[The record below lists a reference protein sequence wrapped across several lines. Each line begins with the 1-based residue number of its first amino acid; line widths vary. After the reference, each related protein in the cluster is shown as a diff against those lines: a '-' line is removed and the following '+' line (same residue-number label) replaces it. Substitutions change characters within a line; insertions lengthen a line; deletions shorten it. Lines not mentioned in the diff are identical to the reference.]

1 MTNEEYIR
9 ANREEDARLLALR
22 GAPEGIDVR
31 WCLQQVEGWQLARRK
46 LPTWAR
52 TEGLWYP
59 VRLSME
65 QCSSEAAA
73 QYKRRIV
80 ERLIPKAER
89 RRMADLTGG
98 LGVDFWQLATLF
110 GEATY
115 VETVAEL
122 RRLALHNL
130 PLLGVTDFSVQAP
143 PLDAACSLF
152 FLDPARRDDV
162 GRKTVAI
169 EDCSPNVIDLQ
180 DRLLAHGGWLM
191 VKLSPMLDIRQ
202 ALRQLRGVAEVHVVS
217 VEGECK
223 ELLFA
228 MHRDGKAPTVHC
240 VNLGTEE
247 DTFVCPI
254 GGVRPAVVG
263 RAAIG
268 AYLYEPNAS
277 VLKAGVQDGLCEA
290 YGVAKLHAMSHLFVA
305 DRRIEGFP
313 GRCFRIVGMSDFG
326 KRNLK
331 QLLGDLRKANLTVRN
346 FPSSVADLRRRLR
359 LAEGGED
366 YLFATTL
373 ADGSHALLRGLR
385 AED

>member
-1 MTNEEYIR
+1 M
-9 ANREEDARLLALR
+9 
-22 GAPEGIDVR
+22 
-31 WCLQQVEGWQLARRK
+31 
-46 LPTWAR
+46 
-52 TEGLWYP
+52 
-59 VRLSME
+59 
-65 QCSSEAAA
+65 
-73 QYKRRIV
+73 
-80 ERLIPKAER
+80 
-89 RRMADLTGG
+89 
-98 LGVDFWQLATLF
+98 
-110 GEATY
+110 
-115 VETVAEL
+115 
-122 RRLALHNL
+122 
-130 PLLGVTDFSVQAP
+130 
-143 PLDAACSLF
+143 
-152 FLDPARRDDV
+152 
-162 GRKTVAI
+162 
-169 EDCSPNVIDLQ
+169 
-180 DRLLAHGGWLM
+180 
-191 VKLSPMLDIRQ
+191 
-202 ALRQLRGVAEVHVVS
+202 S

-254 GGVRPAVVG
+254 GGVRPAVAG
-263 RAAIG
+263 RAAVG

-290 YGVAKLHAMSHLFVA
+290 YGVAKLHTMSHLFVA

-346 FPSSVADLRRRLR
+346 FPSSVAELRRRLR